1 MDGAVEVGLVEGW
14 KGPVDFRLRSDGD
27 IQDLTGYTLEGELYD
42 RNGSVISA
50 TDDVAIVNATDGRV
64 KLTPDTEDF
73 RISGSPYSLR
83 FKATLGG
90 EAVFFPSEAAICITV
105 RR

>member
-1 MDGAVEVGLVEGW
+1 MDQLEVGLVEGW
-14 KGPVDFRLRSDGD
+14 KGPVDFRLRSDGE
-27 IQDLTGYTLEGELYD
+27 IQDLTGYTVIGELYD

-50 TDDVAIVNATDGRV
+50 TDDVGIVSATGGRV

-73 RISGSPYSLR
+73 RVSGSPYSLR

-90 EAVFFPSEAAICITV
+90 EDVYFPSEEPICITV